1 MKDTVKVFY
10 KELLFLIFA
19 LVVYTYVNEYMTLKD
34 AEAKMN
40 EYIGTEGK
48 TTTTLNLKMTGLK
61 KAGRSMLWLKQ
72 ILDVG
77 GHKST
82 VETQKS
88 NSEVMSYLD
97 PYFVVNYY
105 YSSVVVAL
113 IRTNNRHDYGM
124 EILFKGMKYNP
135 KDIYMPLYAGGIAAD
150 QKNDAEESL
159 VYFEKIVETV
169 KDERL
174 IHTIAFLYDKKYNS
188 SENEAEKK
196 IYISKAVYYYEQLL
210 DAKEEIY
217 RKRANNKIE
226 EYYNILKKNN

>member
-82 VETQKS
+82 VEIQKS
-88 NSEVMSYLD
+88 NSEAMSYLD

-105 YSSVVVAL
+105 YSATVLAL

-124 EILFKGMKYNP
+124 EIMYRGMSYNP
-135 KDIYMPLYAGGIAAD
+135 NDAYMPLYAGGIVAD
-150 QKNDAEESL
+150 KKNDIEESL
-159 VYFEKIVETV
+159 VYFEKIVEKV
-169 KDERL
+169 RDEQL
-174 IHTIAFLYDKKYNS
+174 LNVIAFVYDKKYQKEENS
-188 SENEAEKK
+188 GKKRIYMEK
-196 IYISKAVYYYEQLL
+196 ALYYYEQLL
-210 DAKEEIY
+210 EAKDEGY
-217 RKRANNKIE
+217 RKKSNEKIE
-226 EYYNILKKNN
+226 EYYNILKKRN